1 MKYIYLVK
9 RLFRIL
15 PLIVFIGCSY
25 GFTGSVNSLPQ
36 DIKSIAIPVFRNNTS
51 EFGIE
56 TIFTNTVID
65 EFLHSNLLPIKREDQ
80 ADAILLG
87 TIQSIYVSSL
97 AYGKRDIATE
107 RRATVWL
114 DIVLKK
120 KEDGK
125 VLWQVKNLSDR
136 QEFTVGSD
144 PVRQDEYIK
153 EAIRQI
159 AIRTAEKIHYRT
171 FENF

>member
-1 MKYIYLVK
+1 MKYFYLIKDFFCV
-9 RLFRIL
+9 L
-15 PLIVFIGCSY
+15 PLIVFIGCGY

-65 EFLHSNLLPIKREDQ
+65 EFLHSNLLPIKSEDQ
-80 ADAILLG
+80 ADAVLLG
-87 TIQSIYVSSL
+87 TIQSIYISSL
-97 AYGKRDIATE
+97 SYGRRDLATE
-107 RRATVWL
+107 RRATVRL
-114 DIVLKK
+114 DIILKK

-125 VLWQVKNLSDR
+125 VLWQVKNLSDY

-144 PVRQDEYIK
+144 IVRQDEYMK

-159 AIRTAEKIHYRT
+159 AIRTAQKIHYRT